1 MALGGHRR
9 CGGES
14 GVGSSA
20 QSERLLH
27 SLVGV
32 EDMRA
37 SGEGSEIG
45 AELVQGFQE
54 VLGDGPLRCG
64 ENRSYPVAFP
74 IPEGSRVNA

>member
-1 MALGGHRR
+1 
-9 CGGES
+9 
-14 GVGSSA
+14 
-20 QSERLLH
+20 
-27 SLVGV
+27 VGV

-74 IPEGSRVNA
+74 IPEGSGVNA